1 LVADIFQMPVVSP
14 LSTEAGALDAALQ
27 AMWCY
32 CNQMEGNTALA
43 DRCTDFVHLDDTSR
57 ARPRG
62 EASSFYAD
70 LYQRYLSLDRAMRPL
85 NTGGRQ

>member
-1 LVADIFQMPVVSP
+1 LVADILQLPVVAP
-14 LSTEAGALDAALQ
+14 VSTEAGALGAALQ

-32 CNQMEGNTALA
+32 RNQMEGDTALA
-43 DRCTDFVHLDDTSR
+43 DLCTDFVQLDDTSR
-57 ARPRG
+57 ARPRE

-85 NTGGRQ
+85 NTGRRK